1 MEHLKI
7 RLCSRKRP
15 ENFSKSLIDEQE
27 TERSDLGLKEKIL
40 RDSE

>member
-1 MEHLKI
+1 MLTEKTG
-7 RLCSRKRP
+7 K
-15 ENFSKSLIDEQE
+15 FSESLLDEQE